1 MNLVDFIREYD
12 TSLLAGLLTHLR
24 LVTLSVAVA
33 VAIGLPLSLAITNSR
48 RGARIV
54 LALLNGIQT
63 IPSIA
68 LFALMIPAL
77 VMIDRSVGETPAT
90 IALVLYSLLP
100 IARSSH
106 DALRAVPFDTIDAA
120 RGLGMTE
127 SAIVR
132 LVLVPLALP
141 GIMSGIRLATTTGIG
156 VASVAAYIGAGGL
169 GEFIQRGITT
179 GWPTM
184 IIGGV
189 IAIVIVTVAA
199 ELLLLTAERLATP
212 RGVRLMRRRS

>member
-12 TSLLAGLLTHLR
+12 ISLLTGLLTHLR
-24 LVTLSVAVA
+24 LVALSVTIAVA
-33 VAIGLPLSLAITNSR
+33 VGLPLSLAITNSR

-54 LALLNGIQT
+54 LALLNGVQA

-68 LFALMIPAL
+68 LFALMIPVL
-77 VMIDRSVGETPAT
+77 VVIDRSVGETPAT
-90 IALVLYSLLP
+90 IALVLYALLP
-100 IARSSH
+100 IVRSSH

-127 SAIVR
+127 RAIAR

-189 IAIVIVTVAA
+189 IAIVIVTIAA
-199 ELLLLTAERLATP
+199 ELLLSTAERLATP